1 MDLRRTLSTG
11 FRKGL
16 DTTWTLLRITLPV
29 YFVVRLLEA
38 TPLLGWLSRLF
49 EPLMGL
55 FGLPGEASLVLVIG
69 NVLSLYAAIGALGA
83 MSFDSVQVT
92 VLALMLSFSHSLPVE
107 SALAHRLGLSVPLVV
122 AFRLGLAVLTGMAAH
137 LTLAVA

>member
-1 MDLRRTLSTG
+1 MDLRRTLTTG
-11 FRKGL
+11 FKKGIE
-16 DTTWTLLRITLPV
+16 TTWTLLRITLPV

-38 TPLLGWLSRLF
+38 TPVLNWLSRLF

-69 NVLSLYAAIGALGA
+69 NTMGLYAAVGA
-83 MSFDSVQVT
+83 MGAMAFDSVQVT

-107 SALAHRLGLSVPLVV
+107 SALAHRLGLSVPFVV
-122 AFRLGLAVLTGMAAH
+122 TFRIGLAAFSGMAAH
-137 LTLAVA
+137 LTLATS